1 MNKKRLNEL
10 KTIYEILLQYPE
22 TRENDML
29 LHFKYLELKGYS
41 STDKD
46 LLIHPERFGIATFK
60 TTERSRRKLQAI
72 DRETGS
78 YKIQSSSRMK
88 KIREDLEKE
97 FRNEYR

>member
-41 STDKD
+41 LS
-46 LLIHPERFGIATFK
+46 LIHI
-60 TTERSRRKLQAI
+60 
-72 DRETGS
+72 
-78 YKIQSSSRMK
+78 
-88 KIREDLEKE
+88 
-97 FRNEYR
+97 